1 MKVKR
6 ATFFYNTNLLNRIC
20 SGESN
25 YAILGHC
32 FTDTLSIG
40 DIVKFTGEEIS
51 AIVKITYIDPKD
63 GNGNCGIGIELL
75 KTVIG
80 ELKIEYEVK

>member
-6 ATFFYNTNLLNRIC
+6 ATFFYNTHLLSRIC

-25 YAILGHC
+25 YAILGNC
-32 FTDTLSIG
+32 LTDTLSIG
-40 DIVKFTGEEIS
+40 DCIKLIGEKTS

-63 GNGNCGIGIELL
+63 CNGNCGTGVELL
-75 KTVIG
+75 KVAEG
-80 ELKIEYEVK
+80 ELDIEYNIL

>member
-6 ATFFYNTNLLNRIC
+6 ATFFYNTSLLNRIC

-32 FTDTLSIG
+32 LADTLSVG
-40 DIVKFTGEEIS
+40 DSIKFIGEETS

-63 GNGNCGIGIELL
+63 CNGNCGIGVKLL
-75 KTVIG
+75 KVVSG
-80 ELKIEYEVK
+80 ELDIEYEIV

>member
-6 ATFFYNTNLLNRIC
+6 ATFFYNTHLLNRIC

-32 FTDTLSIG
+32 FTDTLSVGDSIKLIG
-40 DIVKFTGEEIS
+40 EDIS
-51 AIVKITYIDPKD
+51 AIVKIAYIDPKD
-63 GNGNCGIGIELL
+63 CNGDCGTGVELL
-75 KTVIG
+75 KVIEG
-80 ELKIEYEVK
+80 ELHIEYDI

>member
-6 ATFFYNTNLLNRIC
+6 STFFYNTNLLSRIC

-32 FTDTLSIG
+32 LTDTLSVG
-40 DIVKFTGEEIS
+40 DIVKFIGEEIS
-51 AIVKITYIDPKD
+51 AIVKITYIATKD
-63 GNGNCGIGIELL
+63 CNGNCGTGVELL
-75 KTVIG
+75 KVVDG
-80 ELKIEYEVK
+80 ELKIEYEIL